1 LRRDLARECAAQGF
15 ELRLA
20 EPRFCTDNA
29 GMVGVVADYRW
40 RQGQASDAPELEV
53 TPGWSL
59 EEIVA

>member
-1 LRRDLARECAAQGF
+1 
-15 ELRLA
+15 
-20 EPRFCTDNA
+20 
-29 GMVGVVADYRW
+29 MVGVVAEYRW